1 MRTFKHFMERFMQ
14 TAERHICLIAVVGV
28 AATMLLPFLGL
39 TEFSTKGE
47 PREAVVALSIIDG
60 GDWILPVNN
69 GCDIP
74 YKPPFMHWIIALCA
88 LADGHVGEYM
98 SRLPSALALLAITI
112 GCYCFFARRKGQG
125 VAALA
130 AMLALTSF
138 EVHRAGVNCR
148 VDMVLTACTVGAML
162 LLYRWRET
170 GKWRMALL
178 AVLCMSGAVMT
189 KGPVGMV
196 LPCLVMG
203 IYALLRGD
211 RLWPTAGR
219 MAAVGLLACVLPI
232 LWYIAAWREGG
243 QHFLDLVIE
252 ENVGRMT
259 GTMSYGSHEHAWPY
273 NFFTLITGWMPWT
286 LLVLFSLAVL
296 PWRKLAGTLTGAAKA
311 PKWRT
316 WVARLREGDPV
327 RLFVWVAF
335 WTVFVFYCLPSSK
348 RSVYLLPCYPF
359 MAQLL
364 AEYIVWLV
372 DSGRRAPVRIFAA
385 TLGVLA
391 IGVTAV
397 FVAVRM
403 GWMPGMLTHGRHAAD
418 NIAMVEALAHLP
430 LSRWTFVLAAVPAIA
445 GIDVLVMMVR
455 RRSRSDRSALIAMPV
470 LLLVTIFLALDGV
483 YQPTVMNTKSLRPM
497 AELIDRR
504 YPTDRL
510 YSYIADD
517 MMHFFGANF
526 YSGDRIG
533 EFESARPDKGV
544 LLIVDNDRAAF
555 FARHTDYTFTPD
567 GDAGGTKNE
576 MKQKVYFYRFEKTGC
591 RQ

>member
-1 MRTFKHFMERFMQ
+1 MRIFEHIMRATQ
-14 TAERHICLIAVVGV
+14 RHLFLIIVVVV

-47 PREAVVALSIIDG
+47 PREAVVALSMIDG
-60 GDWILPVNN
+60 GDWVLPVNN

-74 YKPPFMHWIIALCA
+74 YKPPFMHWIIALFA
-88 LADGHVGEYM
+88 LADGHVGEYV
-98 SRLPSALALLAITI
+98 SRLPSALALLAMTI
-112 GCYCFFARRKGQG
+112 GCYCFFARRKGER

-130 AMLALTSF
+130 AILTLTSF

-162 LLYRWRET
+162 LLYRWRES
-170 GKWRMALL
+170 GKWQMALL

-196 LPCLVMG
+196 LPCLAMG
-203 IYALLRGD
+203 IYSLLRGD
-211 RLWPTAGR
+211 RLWPLVGR
-219 MAAVGLLACVLPI
+219 MATVGLLACVLPA
-232 LWYIAAWREGG
+232 LWYIAAYREGG
-243 QHFLDLVIE
+243 QHFLDLVLE

-273 NFFTLITGWMPWT
+273 NFFTLITGWLPWT
-286 LLVLFSLAVL
+286 LLALFSLAVL
-296 PWRKLAGTLTGAAKA
+296 PWRKLVASLTETAKS

-316 WVARLREGDPV
+316 WATRIRETDPV
-327 RLFVWVAF
+327 QLFVWVAF

-359 MAQLL
+359 LALLL
-364 AEYIVWLV
+364 AEYIAWLFN
-372 DSGRRAPVRIFAA
+372 SGRRAPLRIYAA
-385 TLGVLA
+385 ILSVLA
-391 IGVTAV
+391 IAVTAV

-403 GWMPGMLTHGRHAAD
+403 GWMPDAVTHGRHAAD

-430 LSRWTFVLAAVPAIA
+430 LSHWTFRLALLPAIVGA
-445 GIDVLVMMVR
+445 VLLIMMVR
-455 RRSRSDRSALIAMPV
+455 RRSRSDVSTLVSMPA

-497 AELIDRR
+497 AELIVQR

-510 YSYIADD
+510 YSFIADD

-533 EFESARPDKGV
+533 EFESAHPDKGV
-544 LLIVDNDRAAF
+544 LLIVDNDRTDF

-567 GDAGGTKNE
+567 GDAGDTKNE
-576 MKQKVYFYRFEKTGC
+576 MKQKVYFYRFERKSG
-591 RQ
+591 R

>member
-1 MRTFKHFMERFMQ
+1 MRIFEHIMRATQ
-14 TAERHICLIAVVGV
+14 RHLFLIIVVIV

-47 PREAVVALSIIDG
+47 PREAVVALSMIDG
-60 GDWILPVNN
+60 GDWVLPVNN

-74 YKPPFMHWIIALCA
+74 YKPPFMHWIIALFA
-88 LADGHVGEYM
+88 LADGHVGEYV
-98 SRLPSALALLAITI
+98 SRLPSALALLAMTV
-112 GCYCFFARRKGQG
+112 GCYCFFARRKGER

-130 AMLALTSF
+130 AILTLTSF

-162 LLYRWRET
+162 LLYRWRES
-170 GKWRMALL
+170 GKWQMALL

-196 LPCLVMG
+196 LPCLAMG
-203 IYALLRGD
+203 IYSLLRGD
-211 RLWPTAGR
+211 RLWPLVGR
-219 MAAVGLLACVLPI
+219 MATVGLLACVLPA
-232 LWYIAAWREGG
+232 LWYIAAYREGG
-243 QHFLDLVIE
+243 QHFLDLVLE

-273 NFFTLITGWMPWT
+273 NFFTLITGWLPWT
-286 LLVLFSLAVL
+286 LLALFSLAVL
-296 PWRKLAGTLTGAAKA
+296 PWRKLVASLTETAKA

-316 WVARLREGDPV
+316 WATRIRETDPV
-327 RLFVWVAF
+327 QLFVWVAF

-359 MAQLL
+359 LALLL
-364 AEYIVWLV
+364 AEYIAWLFN
-372 DSGRRAPVRIFAA
+372 SGRRAPLRIYAA
-385 TLGVLA
+385 ILSVLA

-403 GWMPGMLTHGRHAAD
+403 GWMPEAVTHGRHAAD

-430 LSRWTFVLAAVPAIA
+430 LSHWTFRLALLPAIVGA
-445 GIDVLVMMVR
+445 VLLIMMVR
-455 RRSRSDRSALIAMPV
+455 RRSRSDVSTLVSMPA

-497 AELIDRR
+497 AELIVQR

-510 YSYIADD
+510 YSFIAND

-533 EFESARPDKGV
+533 EFESAHPDKGV
-544 LLIVDNDRAAF
+544 LLIVDNDRTDF

-567 GDAGGTKNE
+567 GDAGDTKNE
-576 MKQKVYFYRFEKTGC
+576 MKQKVYFYRFERKSD
-591 RQ
+591 R

>member
-1 MRTFKHFMERFMQ
+1 MRIFEHIMRATQ
-14 TAERHICLIAVVGV
+14 RHLFLIVVVVV

-47 PREAVVALSIIDG
+47 PREAVVALSMIDG
-60 GDWILPVNN
+60 GDWVLPVNN

-74 YKPPFMHWIIALCA
+74 YKPPFMHWIIALFA
-88 LADGHVGEYM
+88 LADGHVGEYV
-98 SRLPSALALLAITI
+98 SRLPSALALLAMTI
-112 GCYCFFARRKGQG
+112 GCYCFFARRKGER

-130 AMLALTSF
+130 AILTLTSF
-138 EVHRAGVNCR
+138 EVHRAGINCR

-162 LLYRWRET
+162 LLYRWRES
-170 GKWRMALL
+170 GKWQMALL

-196 LPCLVMG
+196 LPCLAMG
-203 IYALLRGD
+203 IYSLLRGD
-211 RLWPTAGR
+211 RLWPLVGR
-219 MAAVGLLACVLPI
+219 MATVGLLACVLPA
-232 LWYIAAWREGG
+232 LWYIAAYREGG
-243 QHFLDLVIE
+243 QHFLDLVLE

-273 NFFTLITGWMPWT
+273 NFFTLITGWLPWT
-286 LLVLFSLAVL
+286 LLALFSLAVL
-296 PWRKLAGTLTGAAKA
+296 PWRKLVASLTETAKA

-316 WVARLREGDPV
+316 WATRIRETDPV
-327 RLFVWVAF
+327 QLFVWVAF

-359 MAQLL
+359 LALLL
-364 AEYIVWLV
+364 AEYIAWLFN
-372 DSGRRAPVRIFAA
+372 SGRRAPLRIYAA
-385 TLGVLA
+385 ILSVLA

-403 GWMPGMLTHGRHAAD
+403 GWMPDAVTHGRHAAD

-430 LSRWTFVLAAVPAIA
+430 LSHWTFRLALLPAIVGA
-445 GIDVLVMMVR
+445 VLLIMMVR
-455 RRSRSDRSALIAMPV
+455 RRSRSDVSTLVSMPA

-497 AELIDRR
+497 AQLIVQR

-510 YSYIADD
+510 YSFIADD

-533 EFESARPDKGV
+533 EFESAHPDKGV
-544 LLIVDNDRAAF
+544 LLIVDNDRADF

-567 GDAGGTKNE
+567 GDAGETKNE
-576 MKQKVYFYRFEKTGC
+576 MKQKVYFYRFERKSG
-591 RQ
+591 R

>member
-1 MRTFKHFMERFMQ
+1 MRILKHIMQ
-14 TAERHICLIAVVGV
+14 TVQHHICLIAVTAV
-28 AATMLLPFLGL
+28 AAAMLLPFLGL

-47 PREAVVALSIIDG
+47 PREAVVALSMIDG

-74 YKPPFMHWIIALCA
+74 YKPPFMHWIIALFA
-88 LADGHVGEYM
+88 LADGHVGEYV
-98 SRLPSALALLAITI
+98 SRLPSALSLLAMTV
-112 GCYCFFARRKGQG
+112 GCYCFFARRKGRG

-130 AMLALTSF
+130 AILTLTSF
-138 EVHRAGVNCR
+138 EVHRAGTNCR

-170 GKWRMALL
+170 KGRWAAVL

-196 LPCLVMG
+196 LPCLTMG

-211 RLWPTAGR
+211 RLWPTVGR
-219 MAAVGLLACVLPI
+219 MAAVGLLACVLPA

-273 NFFTLITGWMPWT
+273 NFFTLITGWLPWT
-286 LLVLFSLAVL
+286 LLVLFSLAAL
-296 PWRKLAGTLTGAAKA
+296 PWRKIVASLTETAKN
-311 PKWRT
+311 PRWRT
-316 WVARLREGDPV
+316 WARRLREADPV
-327 RLFVWVAF
+327 QLFVWVAF

-359 MAQLL
+359 LALLL
-364 AEYIVWLV
+364 AQYIVWLV
-372 DSGRRAPVRIFAA
+372 DSGRRWPVRAFAV

-397 FVAVRM
+397 FAAVRM
-403 GWMPGMLTHGRHAAD
+403 GWMPEALTHGRHAAD
-418 NIAMVEALAHLP
+418 NIAMVEALARMP
-430 LSRWTFVLAAVPAIA
+430 LSRWTFCLAAVPAIA
-445 GIDVLVMMVR
+445 GACLLVMMLR
-455 RRSRSDRSALIAMPV
+455 RRSRSDRSTLLIMPAE
-470 LLLVTIFLALDGV
+470 LLVTIFLALDGV

-497 AELIDRR
+497 AELLDRR
-504 YPTDRL
+504 YPSDRL

-544 LLIVDNDRAAF
+544 LLIVDNDRTAF

-567 GDAGGTKNE
+567 GDAGDTKNE
-576 MKQKVYFYRFEKTGC
+576 MKQKVFFYRFEKTG
-591 RQ
+591 RGQ

>member
-1 MRTFKHFMERFMQ
+1 MRIFEHIMRATQ
-14 TAERHICLIAVVGV
+14 RHLFLIIVVVV

-47 PREAVVALSIIDG
+47 PREAVVALSMIDG
-60 GDWILPVNN
+60 GDWVLPVNN

-74 YKPPFMHWIIALCA
+74 YKPPFMHWIIALFA
-88 LADGHVGEYM
+88 LADGHVGEYV
-98 SRLPSALALLAITI
+98 SRLPSALALLAMTI
-112 GCYCFFARRKGQG
+112 GCYCFFARRKGER

-130 AMLALTSF
+130 AILTLTSF

-162 LLYRWRET
+162 LLYRWRES
-170 GKWRMALL
+170 GKWQMALL

-196 LPCLVMG
+196 LPCLAMG
-203 IYALLRGD
+203 IYSLLRGD
-211 RLWPTAGR
+211 RLWPLVGR
-219 MAAVGLLACVLPI
+219 MATVGLLACVLPA
-232 LWYIAAWREGG
+232 LWYIAAYREGG
-243 QHFLDLVIE
+243 QHFLDLVLE

-273 NFFTLITGWMPWT
+273 NFFTLITGWLPWT
-286 LLVLFSLAVL
+286 LLALFSLAVL
-296 PWRKLAGTLTGAAKA
+296 PWRKLVASLTETAKA

-316 WVARLREGDPV
+316 WATRIRETDPV
-327 RLFVWVAF
+327 QLFVWVAF

-359 MAQLL
+359 LALLL
-364 AEYIVWLV
+364 AEYIAWLFN
-372 DSGRRAPVRIFAA
+372 SGRRAPLRIYAA
-385 TLGVLA
+385 ILSVLA

-403 GWMPGMLTHGRHAAD
+403 GWIPDAVTHGRHAAD

-430 LSRWTFVLAAVPAIA
+430 LSHWTFRLALLPAIVGA
-445 GIDVLVMMVR
+445 VLLIMMVR
-455 RRSRSDRSALIAMPV
+455 RRSRSDVSTLVSMPA

-497 AELIDRR
+497 AELIVQR

-510 YSYIADD
+510 YSFIADD

-533 EFESARPDKGV
+533 EFESAHPDKGV
-544 LLIVDNDRAAF
+544 LLIVDNDRTDF

-567 GDAGGTKNE
+567 GDAGDTKNE
-576 MKQKVYFYRFEKTGC
+576 MKQKVYFYRFERKPG
-591 RQ
+591 R

>member
-1 MRTFKHFMERFMQ
+1 MRIFEHIMRATQ
-14 TAERHICLIAVVGV
+14 RHLFLIIVVIV

-47 PREAVVALSIIDG
+47 PREAVVALSMIDG
-60 GDWILPVNN
+60 SDWVLPVNN

-74 YKPPFMHWIIALCA
+74 YKPPFMHWIIALFA
-88 LADGHVGEYM
+88 LADGHVGEYV
-98 SRLPSALALLAITI
+98 SRLPSALALLAMTI
-112 GCYCFFARRKGQG
+112 GCYCFFARRKGER

-130 AMLALTSF
+130 AILTLTSF

-162 LLYRWRET
+162 LLYRWRES
-170 GKWRMALL
+170 GKWQMALL

-196 LPCLVMG
+196 LPCLAMG
-203 IYALLRGD
+203 IYSLLRGD
-211 RLWPTAGR
+211 RLWPFVGR
-219 MAAVGLLACVLPI
+219 MATVGLLACVLPA
-232 LWYIAAWREGG
+232 LWYIAAYREGG
-243 QHFLDLVIE
+243 QHFLDLVLE

-273 NFFTLITGWMPWT
+273 NFFTLITGWLPWT
-286 LLVLFSLAVL
+286 LLALFSLAVL
-296 PWRKLAGTLTGAAKA
+296 PWRKLVASLTETAKA

-316 WVARLREGDPV
+316 WATRIRETDPV
-327 RLFVWVAF
+327 QLFVWVAF

-359 MAQLL
+359 LALLL
-364 AEYIVWLV
+364 AEYIAWLFN
-372 DSGRRAPVRIFAA
+372 SGRRAPLRIYAA
-385 TLGVLA
+385 ILSVLA

-397 FVAVRM
+397 FVAVHM
-403 GWMPGMLTHGRHAAD
+403 GWMPDAVTHGRHAAD

-430 LSRWTFVLAAVPAIA
+430 LSHWTFRLALLPAIVGA
-445 GIDVLVMMVR
+445 VLLIMMVR
-455 RRSRSDRSALIAMPV
+455 RRSRSDVSTLVSMPA

-497 AELIDRR
+497 AELIVQR

-510 YSYIADD
+510 YSFIADD

-533 EFESARPDKGV
+533 EFESAHPDKGV
-544 LLIVDNDRAAF
+544 LLIVDNDRTDF

-567 GDAGGTKNE
+567 GDAGDTKNE
-576 MKQKVYFYRFEKTGC
+576 MKQQVYFYRFERKSG
-591 RQ
+591 R

>member
-1 MRTFKHFMERFMQ
+1 MRIFE
-14 TAERHICLIAVVGV
+14 HIMRATQHHLFLIIVVVV

-47 PREAVVALSIIDG
+47 PREAVVALSMIDG
-60 GDWILPVNN
+60 GDWVLPVNN

-74 YKPPFMHWIIALCA
+74 YKPPFMHWIIALFA
-88 LADGHVGEYM
+88 LADGHVGEYV
-98 SRLPSALALLAITI
+98 SRLPSALALLAMTI
-112 GCYCFFARRKGQG
+112 GCYCFFARRKGER

-130 AMLALTSF
+130 AILTLTSF

-162 LLYRWRET
+162 LLYRWRES
-170 GKWRMALL
+170 GKWQMALL

-196 LPCLVMG
+196 LPCLAMG
-203 IYALLRGD
+203 IYSLLRGD
-211 RLWPTAGR
+211 RLWPIVGR
-219 MAAVGLLACVLPI
+219 MATVGLLACVLPA
-232 LWYIAAWREGG
+232 LWYIAAYREGG
-243 QHFLDLVIE
+243 QHFLDLVLE

-273 NFFTLITGWMPWT
+273 NFFTLITGWLPWT
-286 LLVLFSLAVL
+286 LLALFSLAVL
-296 PWRKLAGTLTGAAKA
+296 PWRKLVASLTETAKA

-316 WVARLREGDPV
+316 WATRIRETDPV
-327 RLFVWVAF
+327 QLFVWVAF

-359 MAQLL
+359 LALLL
-364 AEYIVWLV
+364 AEYIAWLFN
-372 DSGRRAPVRIFAA
+372 SGRRAPLRIYAA
-385 TLGVLA
+385 ILSVLA
-391 IGVTAV
+391 IAVTAV

-403 GWMPGMLTHGRHAAD
+403 GWMPEAVTHGHHAAD

-430 LSRWTFVLAAVPAIA
+430 LSHWTFRLALLPAIVGA
-445 GIDVLVMMVR
+445 VLLIMMVR
-455 RRSRSDRSALIAMPV
+455 RRSRSDISTLVSMPA

-497 AELIDRR
+497 AELIVQR

-510 YSYIADD
+510 YSFIADD

-533 EFESARPDKGV
+533 EFESAHPDKGV
-544 LLIVDNDRAAF
+544 LLIVDNDRADF

-567 GDAGGTKNE
+567 GDAGDTKNE
-576 MKQKVYFYRFEKTGC
+576 MKQKVYFYRFERKPG
-591 RQ
+591 R

>member
-1 MRTFKHFMERFMQ
+1 MRIFEHIMRATQ
-14 TAERHICLIAVVGV
+14 RHLFLIIVVVV

-47 PREAVVALSIIDG
+47 PREAVVALSMIDG
-60 GDWILPVNN
+60 GDWVLPVNN

-74 YKPPFMHWIIALCA
+74 YKPPFMHWIIALFA
-88 LADGHVGEYM
+88 LADGHVGEYV
-98 SRLPSALALLAITI
+98 SRLPSALALLAMTI
-112 GCYCFFARRKGQG
+112 GCYCFFARRKGER

-130 AMLALTSF
+130 AILTLTSF

-162 LLYRWRET
+162 LLYRWRES
-170 GKWRMALL
+170 GKWQMALL

-196 LPCLVMG
+196 LPCLAMG
-203 IYALLRGD
+203 IYSLLRGD
-211 RLWPTAGR
+211 RLWPLVGR
-219 MAAVGLLACVLPI
+219 MATVGLLACVLPA
-232 LWYIAAWREGG
+232 LWYIAAYREGG
-243 QHFLDLVIE
+243 QHFLDLVLE

-273 NFFTLITGWMPWT
+273 NFFTLITGWLPWT
-286 LLVLFSLAVL
+286 LLALFSLAVL
-296 PWRKLAGTLTGAAKA
+296 PWRKLVASLTETAKS

-316 WVARLREGDPV
+316 WATRIRETDPV
-327 RLFVWVAF
+327 QLFVWVAF

-359 MAQLL
+359 LALLL
-364 AEYIVWLV
+364 AEYIAWLFN
-372 DSGRRAPVRIFAA
+372 SGRRAPLRIYAA
-385 TLGVLA
+385 ILSVLA
-391 IGVTAV
+391 IAVTAV

-403 GWMPGMLTHGRHAAD
+403 GWMPDAVTHGRHAAD

-430 LSRWTFVLAAVPAIA
+430 LSHWTFRLALLPAIVGA
-445 GIDVLVMMVR
+445 VLLIMMVR
-455 RRSRSDRSALIAMPV
+455 RRSRSDVSTLVSMPA

-497 AELIDRR
+497 AELIVQR

-510 YSYIADD
+510 YSFIADD

-533 EFESARPDKGV
+533 EFESAHPDKGV
-544 LLIVDNDRAAF
+544 LLIVDNDRTDF

-567 GDAGGTKNE
+567 GDAGDTKNE
-576 MKQKVYFYRFEKTGC
+576 MKQKVYFYRFERKPG
-591 RQ
+591 R

>member
-1 MRTFKHFMERFMQ
+1 MRIFEHIMRATQ
-14 TAERHICLIAVVGV
+14 RHLFLIIVVIV

-47 PREAVVALSIIDG
+47 PREAVVALSMIDG
-60 GDWILPVNN
+60 GDWVLPVNN

-74 YKPPFMHWIIALCA
+74 YKPPFMHWIIALFA
-88 LADGHVGEYM
+88 LADGHVREYV
-98 SRLPSALALLAITI
+98 SRLPSALALLAMTV
-112 GCYCFFARRKGQG
+112 GCYCFFARRKGER

-130 AMLALTSF
+130 AILTLTSF

-162 LLYRWRET
+162 LLYRWRES
-170 GKWRMALL
+170 GKWQMALL

-196 LPCLVMG
+196 LPCLAMG
-203 IYALLRGD
+203 IYSLLRGD
-211 RLWPTAGR
+211 RLWPLVGR
-219 MAAVGLLACVLPI
+219 MATVGLLACVLPA
-232 LWYIAAWREGG
+232 LWYIAAYREGG
-243 QHFLDLVIE
+243 QHFLDLVLE

-273 NFFTLITGWMPWT
+273 NFFTLITGWLPWT
-286 LLVLFSLAVL
+286 LLALFSLAVL
-296 PWRKLAGTLTGAAKA
+296 PWRKLVASLTETAKA

-316 WVARLREGDPV
+316 WATRIRETDPV
-327 RLFVWVAF
+327 QLFVWVAF

-359 MAQLL
+359 LALLL
-364 AEYIVWLV
+364 AEYIAWLFN
-372 DSGRRAPVRIFAA
+372 SGRRAPLRIYAA
-385 TLGVLA
+385 ILSVLA

-403 GWMPGMLTHGRHAAD
+403 GWMPDAVTHGRHAAD

-430 LSRWTFVLAAVPAIA
+430 LSHWTFRLALLPAIVGA
-445 GIDVLVMMVR
+445 VLLIMMVR
-455 RRSRSDRSALIAMPV
+455 RRSRSDVSTLVSMPA

-497 AELIDRR
+497 AELIVQR

-510 YSYIADD
+510 YSFIADD

-533 EFESARPDKGV
+533 EFESAHPDKGV
-544 LLIVDNDRAAF
+544 LLIVDNDRADF

-567 GDAGGTKNE
+567 GDAGETKNE
-576 MKQKVYFYRFEKTGC
+576 MKQKVYFYRFERKSG
-591 RQ
+591 R

>member
-1 MRTFKHFMERFMQ
+1 MRIFEHIMRATQ
-14 TAERHICLIAVVGV
+14 RHLFLIIVVVV

-47 PREAVVALSIIDG
+47 PREAVVALSMIDG
-60 GDWILPVNN
+60 GDWVLPVNN

-74 YKPPFMHWIIALCA
+74 YKPPFMHWIIALFA
-88 LADGHVGEYM
+88 LADGHVGEYV
-98 SRLPSALALLAITI
+98 SRLPSALALLAMTI
-112 GCYCFFARRKGQG
+112 GCYCFFARRKGER

-130 AMLALTSF
+130 AILTLTSF

-162 LLYRWRET
+162 LLYRWRES
-170 GKWRMALL
+170 GKWQMALL

-196 LPCLVMG
+196 LPCLAMG
-203 IYALLRGD
+203 IYSLLRGD
-211 RLWPTAGR
+211 RLWPLVGR
-219 MAAVGLLACVLPI
+219 MATVGLLACVLPA
-232 LWYIAAWREGG
+232 LWYIAAYREGG
-243 QHFLDLVIE
+243 QHFLDLVLE

-273 NFFTLITGWMPWT
+273 NFFTLITGWLPWT
-286 LLVLFSLAVL
+286 LLALFSLAVL
-296 PWRKLAGTLTGAAKA
+296 PWRKLVVSLTETAKA
-311 PKWRT
+311 SKWRT
-316 WVARLREGDPV
+316 WATRIRETDPV
-327 RLFVWVAF
+327 QLFVWVAF

-359 MAQLL
+359 LALLL
-364 AEYIVWLV
+364 AEYIAWLFN
-372 DSGRRAPVRIFAA
+372 SGRRAPLRIYAA
-385 TLGVLA
+385 ILSVLA

-397 FVAVRM
+397 FVAVHM
-403 GWMPGMLTHGRHAAD
+403 GWMPDAVTHGRHAAD
-418 NIAMVEALAHLP
+418 NIAMVEALVHLP
-430 LSRWTFVLAAVPAIA
+430 LSHWTFRLALLPAIVGA
-445 GIDVLVMMVR
+445 VLLIMMVR
-455 RRSRSDRSALIAMPV
+455 RRSRSDVSTLVSMPA

-497 AELIDRR
+497 AELIVQR

-510 YSYIADD
+510 YSFIADD

-533 EFESARPDKGV
+533 EFESAHPDKGV
-544 LLIVDNDRAAF
+544 LLIVDNDRADF

-567 GDAGGTKNE
+567 GDAGETKNE
-576 MKQKVYFYRFEKTGC
+576 MKQKVYFYRFERKSG
-591 RQ
+591 R

>member
-1 MRTFKHFMERFMQ
+1 MRIFEHIMRATQ
-14 TAERHICLIAVVGV
+14 RHLFLIIVVVV

-47 PREAVVALSIIDG
+47 PREAVVALSMIDG
-60 GDWILPVNN
+60 GDWVLPVNN

-74 YKPPFMHWIIALCA
+74 YKPPFMHWIIALFA
-88 LADGHVGEYM
+88 LADGHVGEYV
-98 SRLPSALALLAITI
+98 SRLPSALALLAMTV
-112 GCYCFFARRKGQG
+112 GCYCFFARRKGER

-130 AMLALTSF
+130 AILTLTSF

-162 LLYRWRET
+162 LLYRWRES
-170 GKWRMALL
+170 GKWQMALL

-196 LPCLVMG
+196 LPCLAMG
-203 IYALLRGD
+203 IYSLLRGD
-211 RLWPTAGR
+211 RLWPLVGR
-219 MAAVGLLACVLPI
+219 MATVGLLACVLPA
-232 LWYIAAWREGG
+232 LWYIAAYREGG
-243 QHFLDLVIE
+243 QHFLDLVLE

-273 NFFTLITGWMPWT
+273 NFFTLITGWLPWT
-286 LLVLFSLAVL
+286 LLALFSLAVL
-296 PWRKLAGTLTGAAKA
+296 PWRKLVASLTETAKS

-316 WVARLREGDPV
+316 WATRIRETDPV
-327 RLFVWVAF
+327 QLFVWVAF

-359 MAQLL
+359 LALLL
-364 AEYIVWLV
+364 AEYIAWLFN
-372 DSGRRAPVRIFAA
+372 SGRRAPLRIYAA
-385 TLGVLA
+385 ILSVLA

-397 FVAVRM
+397 FVAVHM
-403 GWMPGMLTHGRHAAD
+403 GWIPDAVTHGRHAAD

-430 LSRWTFVLAAVPAIA
+430 LSHWTFRLALLPAIVGA
-445 GIDVLVMMVR
+445 VLLIMMVR
-455 RRSRSDRSALIAMPV
+455 RRSRSDVSTLVSMPA

-497 AELIDRR
+497 AELIVQR

-510 YSYIADD
+510 YSFIADD

-533 EFESARPDKGV
+533 EFESAHPDKGV
-544 LLIVDNDRAAF
+544 LLIVDNDRADF

-567 GDAGGTKNE
+567 GDAGDTKNE
-576 MKQKVYFYRFEKTGC
+576 MKQKVYFYRFERKPG
-591 RQ
+591 R

>member
-1 MRTFKHFMERFMQ
+1 MRIFEHIMRATQ
-14 TAERHICLIAVVGV
+14 RHLFLIIVVVV

-47 PREAVVALSIIDG
+47 PREAVVALSMIDG
-60 GDWILPVNN
+60 GDWVLPVNN

-74 YKPPFMHWIIALCA
+74 YKPPFMHWIIALFA
-88 LADGHVGEYM
+88 LADGHVGEYV
-98 SRLPSALALLAITI
+98 SRLPSALALLAMTI
-112 GCYCFFARRKGQG
+112 GCYCFFARRKGER

-130 AMLALTSF
+130 AILTLTSF

-162 LLYRWRET
+162 LLYRWRES
-170 GKWRMALL
+170 GKWQMALL

-196 LPCLVMG
+196 LPCLAMG
-203 IYALLRGD
+203 IYSLLRGD
-211 RLWPTAGR
+211 RLWPLVGR
-219 MAAVGLLACVLPI
+219 MATVGLLACVLPA
-232 LWYIAAWREGG
+232 LWYIAAYREGG
-243 QHFLDLVIE
+243 QHFLDLVLE

-273 NFFTLITGWMPWT
+273 NFFTLITGWLPWT
-286 LLVLFSLAVL
+286 LLALFSLAVL
-296 PWRKLAGTLTGAAKA
+296 PWRKLVASLTETAKA

-316 WVARLREGDPV
+316 WATRIRETDPV
-327 RLFVWVAF
+327 QLFVWVAF

-359 MAQLL
+359 LALLL
-364 AEYIVWLV
+364 AEYIAWLFN
-372 DSGRRAPVRIFAA
+372 SGRRAPLRIYAA
-385 TLGVLA
+385 ILSVLA

-403 GWMPGMLTHGRHAAD
+403 GWMPDAVTHGRHAAD

-430 LSRWTFVLAAVPAIA
+430 LSHWTFRLALLPAIVGA
-445 GIDVLVMMVR
+445 VLLIMMVR
-455 RRSRSDRSALIAMPV
+455 RRSRSDVSTLVSMPA

-497 AELIDRR
+497 AELIVQR

-510 YSYIADD
+510 YSFIADD

-533 EFESARPDKGV
+533 EFESAHPDKGV
-544 LLIVDNDRAAF
+544 LLIVDNDRTDY

-567 GDAGGTKNE
+567 GDAGDTKNE
-576 MKQKVYFYRFEKTGC
+576 MKQKVYFYRFERKSG
-591 RQ
+591 R

>member
-1 MRTFKHFMERFMQ
+1 MRIFEHIMRATQ
-14 TAERHICLIAVVGV
+14 RHLFLIIVVIV

-47 PREAVVALSIIDG
+47 PREAVVALSMIDG
-60 GDWILPVNN
+60 GDWVLPVNN

-74 YKPPFMHWIIALCA
+74 YKPPFMHWIIALFA
-88 LADGHVGEYM
+88 LADGHVGEYV
-98 SRLPSALALLAITI
+98 SRLPSALALLAMTI
-112 GCYCFFARRKGQG
+112 GCYCFFARRKGER

-130 AMLALTSF
+130 AILTLTSF

-162 LLYRWRET
+162 LLYRWRES
-170 GKWRMALL
+170 GKWQMALL

-196 LPCLVMG
+196 LPCLAMG
-203 IYALLRGD
+203 IYSLLRGD
-211 RLWPTAGR
+211 RLWPLVGR
-219 MAAVGLLACVLPI
+219 MATVGLLACVLPA
-232 LWYIAAWREGG
+232 LWYIAAYREGG
-243 QHFLDLVIE
+243 QHFLDLVLE

-273 NFFTLITGWMPWT
+273 NFFTLITGWLPWT
-286 LLVLFSLAVL
+286 LLALFSLAVL
-296 PWRKLAGTLTGAAKA
+296 PWRKLVASLTETAKA
-311 PKWRT
+311 SKWRT
-316 WVARLREGDPV
+316 WATRIRETDPV
-327 RLFVWVAF
+327 QLFVWVAF

-359 MAQLL
+359 LALLL
-364 AEYIVWLV
+364 AEYIAWLFN
-372 DSGRRAPVRIFAA
+372 SGRRAPLRIYAA
-385 TLGVLA
+385 ILSVLA

-403 GWMPGMLTHGRHAAD
+403 GWMPEAVTHGRHAAD

-430 LSRWTFVLAAVPAIA
+430 LSHWTFRLALLPAIVGA
-445 GIDVLVMMVR
+445 VLLIMMVR
-455 RRSRSDRSALIAMPV
+455 RRSRSDVSTLVSMPA

-497 AELIDRR
+497 AELIVQR

-510 YSYIADD
+510 YSFIADD

-533 EFESARPDKGV
+533 EFESAHPDKGV
-544 LLIVDNDRAAF
+544 LLIVDNDRTDF

-567 GDAGGTKNE
+567 GDAGDTKNE
-576 MKQKVYFYRFEKTGC
+576 MKQKVYFYRFERKPG
-591 RQ
+591 R

>member
-1 MRTFKHFMERFMQ
+1 MRIFEHIMRTTQ
-14 TAERHICLIAVVGV
+14 RHLFLIIVVVV

-47 PREAVVALSIIDG
+47 PREAVVALSMIDG
-60 GDWILPVNN
+60 GDWVLPVNN

-74 YKPPFMHWIIALCA
+74 YKPPFMHWIIALFA
-88 LADGHVGEYM
+88 LADGHVGEYV
-98 SRLPSALALLAITI
+98 SRLPSALALLAMTI
-112 GCYCFFARRKGQG
+112 GCYCFFARRKGER

-130 AMLALTSF
+130 AILTLTSF

-162 LLYRWRET
+162 LLYRWRES
-170 GKWRMALL
+170 GKWQMALL

-196 LPCLVMG
+196 LPCLAMG
-203 IYALLRGD
+203 IYSLLRGD
-211 RLWPTAGR
+211 RLWPLVGR
-219 MAAVGLLACVLPI
+219 MATVGLLACVLPA
-232 LWYIAAWREGG
+232 LWYIAAYREGG
-243 QHFLDLVIE
+243 QHFLDLVLE

-273 NFFTLITGWMPWT
+273 NFFTLITGWLPWT
-286 LLVLFSLAVL
+286 LLALFSLAVL
-296 PWRKLAGTLTGAAKA
+296 PWRKLVASLTETAKA

-316 WVARLREGDPV
+316 WATRIRETDPV
-327 RLFVWVAF
+327 QLFVWVAF

-359 MAQLL
+359 LALLL
-364 AEYIVWLV
+364 AEYIAWLFN
-372 DSGRRAPVRIFAA
+372 SGRRAPLRIYAA
-385 TLGVLA
+385 ILSVLA

-403 GWMPGMLTHGRHAAD
+403 GWMPEAVTHGRHAAD

-430 LSRWTFVLAAVPAIA
+430 LSHWTFRLALLPAIVGA
-445 GIDVLVMMVR
+445 VLLIMMVR
-455 RRSRSDRSALIAMPV
+455 RRSRSDVSTLVSMPA

-497 AELIDRR
+497 AELIVQR

-510 YSYIADD
+510 YSFIADD

-533 EFESARPDKGV
+533 EFESAHPDKGV
-544 LLIVDNDRAAF
+544 LLIVDNDRTDF

-567 GDAGGTKNE
+567 GDAGDTKNE
-576 MKQKVYFYRFEKTGC
+576 MKQKVYFYRFERKPV
-591 RQ
+591 R

>member
-1 MRTFKHFMERFMQ
+1 MRIFEHIMRATQ
-14 TAERHICLIAVVGV
+14 RHLFLIIVVIV

-47 PREAVVALSIIDG
+47 PREAVVALSMIDG
-60 GDWILPVNN
+60 GDWVLPVNN

-74 YKPPFMHWIIALCA
+74 YKPPFMHWIIALFA
-88 LADGHVGEYM
+88 LADGHVGEYV
-98 SRLPSALALLAITI
+98 SRLPSALALLAMTV
-112 GCYCFFARRKGQG
+112 GCYCFFARRKGER

-130 AMLALTSF
+130 AILTLTSF

-162 LLYRWRET
+162 LLYRWRES
-170 GKWRMALL
+170 GKWQMALL

-196 LPCLVMG
+196 LPCLAMG
-203 IYALLRGD
+203 IYSLLRGD
-211 RLWPTAGR
+211 RLWPLVGR
-219 MAAVGLLACVLPI
+219 MATVGLLACVLPA
-232 LWYIAAWREGG
+232 LWYIAAYREGG
-243 QHFLDLVIE
+243 QHFLDLVLE

-273 NFFTLITGWMPWT
+273 NFFTLITGWLPWT
-286 LLVLFSLAVL
+286 LLALFSLAVL
-296 PWRKLAGTLTGAAKA
+296 PWRKLVASLTETAKA

-316 WVARLREGDPV
+316 WATRIRETDPV
-327 RLFVWVAF
+327 QLFVWVAF

-359 MAQLL
+359 LALLL
-364 AEYIVWLV
+364 AEYIAWLFN
-372 DSGRRAPVRIFAA
+372 SGRRAPLRIYAA
-385 TLGVLA
+385 ILSVLA

-403 GWMPGMLTHGRHAAD
+403 GWMPDAVTHGRHAAD

-430 LSRWTFVLAAVPAIA
+430 LSHWTFRLALLPAIVGA
-445 GIDVLVMMVR
+445 VLLIMMVR
-455 RRSRSDRSALIAMPV
+455 RRSRSDVSTLVSMPA

-497 AELIDRR
+497 AELIVQR

-510 YSYIADD
+510 YSFIADD

-533 EFESARPDKGV
+533 EFESAHPDKGV
-544 LLIVDNDRAAF
+544 LLIVDNDRADF

-567 GDAGGTKNE
+567 GDAGETKNE
-576 MKQKVYFYRFEKTGC
+576 MKQKVYFYRFERKSG
-591 RQ
+591 R

>member
-1 MRTFKHFMERFMQ
+1 MRIFEHIMRATQ
-14 TAERHICLIAVVGV
+14 RHLFLIIVVVV

-47 PREAVVALSIIDG
+47 PREAVVALSMIDG
-60 GDWILPVNN
+60 GDWVLPVNN

-74 YKPPFMHWIIALCA
+74 YKPPFMHWIIALFA
-88 LADGHVGEYM
+88 LADGHVGEYV
-98 SRLPSALALLAITI
+98 SRLPSALALLAMTI
-112 GCYCFFARRKGQG
+112 GCYCFFARRKGER

-130 AMLALTSF
+130 AILTLTSF

-162 LLYRWRET
+162 LLYRWRES
-170 GKWRMALL
+170 GKWQMALL

-196 LPCLVMG
+196 LPCLAMG
-203 IYALLRGD
+203 IYSLLRGD
-211 RLWPTAGR
+211 RLWPLVGR
-219 MAAVGLLACVLPI
+219 MATVGLLACVLPA
-232 LWYIAAWREGG
+232 LWYIAAYREGG
-243 QHFLDLVIE
+243 QHFLDLVLE

-273 NFFTLITGWMPWT
+273 NFFTLITGWLPWT
-286 LLVLFSLAVL
+286 LLALFSLAVL
-296 PWRKLAGTLTGAAKA
+296 PWRKLVVSLTETAKA
-311 PKWRT
+311 SKWRT
-316 WVARLREGDPV
+316 WATRIRETDPV
-327 RLFVWVAF
+327 QLFVWVAF

-359 MAQLL
+359 LALLL
-364 AEYIVWLV
+364 AEYIAWLFN
-372 DSGRRAPVRIFAA
+372 SGRRAPLRIYAA
-385 TLGVLA
+385 ILSVLA

-397 FVAVRM
+397 FVAVHM
-403 GWMPGMLTHGRHAAD
+403 GWMPDAVTHGRHAAD
-418 NIAMVEALAHLP
+418 NIAMVEALVHLP
-430 LSRWTFVLAAVPAIA
+430 LSHWTFRLALLPAIVGA
-445 GIDVLVMMVR
+445 VLLIMMVR
-455 RRSRSDRSALIAMPV
+455 RRSRSDVSTLVSMPA

-497 AELIDRR
+497 AELIVQR

-510 YSYIADD
+510 YSFIADD

-533 EFESARPDKGV
+533 EFESAHPDKGV
-544 LLIVDNDRAAF
+544 LLIVDNDRTDF

-567 GDAGGTKNE
+567 GDAGDTKNE
-576 MKQKVYFYRFEKTGC
+576 MKQKVYFYRFERKSG
-591 RQ
+591 R

>member
-1 MRTFKHFMERFMQ
+1 MRIFEHIMRATQ
-14 TAERHICLIAVVGV
+14 RHLFLIIVVVV

-47 PREAVVALSIIDG
+47 PREAVVALSMIDG
-60 GDWILPVNN
+60 GDWVLPVNN

-74 YKPPFMHWIIALCA
+74 YKPPFMHWIIALFA
-88 LADGHVGEYM
+88 LADGHVGEYV
-98 SRLPSALALLAITI
+98 SRLPSALALLAMTI
-112 GCYCFFARRKGQG
+112 GCYCFFARRKGER

-130 AMLALTSF
+130 AILTLTSF

-162 LLYRWRET
+162 LLYRWRES
-170 GKWRMALL
+170 GKWQMALL

-196 LPCLVMG
+196 LPCLAMG
-203 IYALLRGD
+203 IYSLLRGD
-211 RLWPTAGR
+211 RLWPLVGR
-219 MAAVGLLACVLPI
+219 MATVGLLACVLPA
-232 LWYIAAWREGG
+232 LWYIAAYREGG
-243 QHFLDLVIE
+243 QHFLDLVLE

-273 NFFTLITGWMPWT
+273 NFFTLITGWLPWT
-286 LLVLFSLAVL
+286 LLALFSLAVL
-296 PWRKLAGTLTGAAKA
+296 PWRKLVVSLTETAKA
-311 PKWRT
+311 SKWRT
-316 WVARLREGDPV
+316 WATRIRETDPV
-327 RLFVWVAF
+327 QLFVWVAF

-359 MAQLL
+359 LALLL
-364 AEYIVWLV
+364 AEYIAWLFN
-372 DSGRRAPVRIFAA
+372 SGRRAPLRIYAA
-385 TLGVLA
+385 ILSVLA

-403 GWMPGMLTHGRHAAD
+403 GWMPEAVTHGRHAAD

-430 LSRWTFVLAAVPAIA
+430 LSHWTFRLALLPAIVGA
-445 GIDVLVMMVR
+445 VLLIMMVR
-455 RRSRSDRSALIAMPV
+455 RRSRSDVSTLVSMPA

-497 AELIDRR
+497 AELIVQR

-510 YSYIADD
+510 YSFIADD

-533 EFESARPDKGV
+533 EFESAHPDKGV
-544 LLIVDNDRAAF
+544 LLIVDNDRTDF

-567 GDAGGTKNE
+567 GDAGDTKNE
-576 MKQKVYFYRFEKTGC
+576 MKQKVYFYRFERKPV
-591 RQ
+591 R

>member
-1 MRTFKHFMERFMQ
+1 MRIFEHIMRATQ
-14 TAERHICLIAVVGV
+14 RHLFLIIVVVV

-47 PREAVVALSIIDG
+47 PREAVVALSMIDG
-60 GDWILPVNN
+60 GDWVLPVNN

-74 YKPPFMHWIIALCA
+74 YKPPFMHWIIALFA
-88 LADGHVGEYM
+88 LADGHVGEYV
-98 SRLPSALALLAITI
+98 SRLPSALALLAMTV
-112 GCYCFFARRKGQG
+112 GCYYFFARRKGER

-130 AMLALTSF
+130 AILTLTSF

-162 LLYRWRET
+162 LLYRWRES
-170 GKWRMALL
+170 GKWQMALL

-196 LPCLVMG
+196 LPCLAMG
-203 IYALLRGD
+203 IYSLLRGD
-211 RLWPTAGR
+211 RLWPLVGR
-219 MAAVGLLACVLPI
+219 MATVGLLACVLPA
-232 LWYIAAWREGG
+232 LWYIAAYREGG
-243 QHFLDLVIE
+243 QHFLDLVLE

-273 NFFTLITGWMPWT
+273 NFFTLITGWLPWT
-286 LLVLFSLAVL
+286 LLALFSLAVL
-296 PWRKLAGTLTGAAKA
+296 PWRKLVVSLTETAKA
-311 PKWRT
+311 SKWRT
-316 WVARLREGDPV
+316 WATRIRETDPV
-327 RLFVWVAF
+327 QLFVWVAF

-359 MAQLL
+359 LALLL
-364 AEYIVWLV
+364 AEYIAWLFN
-372 DSGRRAPVRIFAA
+372 SGRRAPLRIYAA
-385 TLGVLA
+385 ILSVLA

-397 FVAVRM
+397 FVAVHM
-403 GWMPGMLTHGRHAAD
+403 GWMPDAVTHGRHAAD
-418 NIAMVEALAHLP
+418 NIAMVEALVHLP
-430 LSRWTFVLAAVPAIA
+430 LSHWTFRLALLPAIVGA
-445 GIDVLVMMVR
+445 VLLIMMVR
-455 RRSRSDRSALIAMPV
+455 RRSRSDVSTLVSMPA

-497 AELIDRR
+497 AELIVQR

-510 YSYIADD
+510 YSFIADD

-533 EFESARPDKGV
+533 EFESAHPDKGV
-544 LLIVDNDRAAF
+544 LLIVDNDRADF

-567 GDAGGTKNE
+567 GDAGETKNE
-576 MKQKVYFYRFEKTGC
+576 MKQKVYFYRFERKSG
-591 RQ
+591 R

>member
-1 MRTFKHFMERFMQ
+1 MRIFEHIMRATQ
-14 TAERHICLIAVVGV
+14 RHLFLIIVVVV

-47 PREAVVALSIIDG
+47 PREAVVALSMIDG
-60 GDWILPVNN
+60 GDWVLPVNN

-74 YKPPFMHWIIALCA
+74 YKPPFMHWIIALFA
-88 LADGHVGEYM
+88 LADGHVGEYV
-98 SRLPSALALLAITI
+98 SRLPSALALLAMTI
-112 GCYCFFARRKGQG
+112 GCYCFFARRKGER

-130 AMLALTSF
+130 AILTLTSF

-162 LLYRWRET
+162 LLYRWRES
-170 GKWRMALL
+170 GKWQMALL

-196 LPCLVMG
+196 LPCLAMG
-203 IYALLRGD
+203 IYSLLRGD
-211 RLWPTAGR
+211 RLWPLVGR
-219 MAAVGLLACVLPI
+219 MATVGLLACVLPA
-232 LWYIAAWREGG
+232 LWYIAAYREGG
-243 QHFLDLVIE
+243 QHFLDLVLE

-273 NFFTLITGWMPWT
+273 NFFTLITGWLPWT
-286 LLVLFSLAVL
+286 LLALFSLAVL
-296 PWRKLAGTLTGAAKA
+296 PWRKLVASLTETAKA

-316 WVARLREGDPV
+316 WATRIRETDPV
-327 RLFVWVAF
+327 QLFVWVAF

-359 MAQLL
+359 LALLL
-364 AEYIVWLV
+364 AEYIAWLFN
-372 DSGRRAPVRIFAA
+372 SGRRAPLRIYAA
-385 TLGVLA
+385 ILSVLA

-403 GWMPGMLTHGRHAAD
+403 GWIPDAVTHGRHAAD

-430 LSRWTFVLAAVPAIA
+430 LSHWTFRLALLPAIVGA
-445 GIDVLVMMVR
+445 VLLIMMVR
-455 RRSRSDRSALIAMPV
+455 RRSRSDVSTLVSMPA

-497 AELIDRR
+497 AELIVQR

-510 YSYIADD
+510 YSFIADD

-533 EFESARPDKGV
+533 EFESAHPDKGV
-544 LLIVDNDRAAF
+544 LLIVDNDRADF

-567 GDAGGTKNE
+567 GDAGDTKNE
-576 MKQKVYFYRFEKTGC
+576 MKQKVYFYRFERKPV
-591 RQ
+591 R